1 MDEQLEKAGRTDCT
15 CHSAADCAVMHLM
28 RLPLHIVDAFTS
40 RLFRGNPAAVIP
52 LPYWLDDAT
61 LQSIAQENNL
71 SETAFLVAE
80 APGCYALR
88 WFTPQVEIALCG
100 HATLASAWVLFQGA
114 DSGRSRLS
122 FSTRSGLLEVS
133 RLPDGKLQLDFP
145 AQPPRQTVAPSGL
158 AEALGAA
165 PREVWQG
172 GPNWLAVYET
182 AEQVQALQPD
192 LAELNRVPPG
202 RVIVTAPGRDADFV
216 SRFFA
221 PGVGI
226 PEDPVTGS
234 AHCVLTPFWAAR
246 LGRNAFFA
254 RQLSAR
260 GGELWCEL
268 AGDRVRI
275 AGYAVPY
282 LQGTIA
288 LD

>member
-1 MDEQLEKAGRTDCT
+1 
-15 CHSAADCAVMHLM
+15 M
-28 RLPLHIVDAFTS
+28 RLPLSIVDAFTS
-40 RLFRGNPAAVIP
+40 RLFHGNPAAVIP
-52 LPYWLDDAT
+52 LPHWLDDAT

-80 APGCYALR
+80 APGRYALR
-88 WFTPQVEIALCG
+88 WFTPQVEIDLCG
-100 HATLASAWVLFQGA
+100 HATLASAWVLFRDA

-122 FSTRSGLLEVS
+122 FSTRSGVLEVG
-133 RLPDGKLQLDFP
+133 RLPDEKLQLDFP
-145 AQPPRQTVAPSGL
+145 AQPPRQTAEPSGL
-158 AEALGAA
+158 AEALGIA

-182 AEQVQALQPD
+182 AEQVLALQPD
-192 LAELNRVPPG
+192 FARLSRVPPG

-234 AHCVLTPFWAAR
+234 AHCVLTPFWATR
-246 LGRNAFFA
+246 LGRTTFFA

-282 LQGTIA
+282 QQGTIT